1 MVLPVQQVFWWKI
14 CFSQELVIKSRI
26 VYYEDCELKFSNVIW
41 TLNNVHVKNYWHKK
55 KSYNTFLKQMFS
67 SIFHRL
73 LLFCTISC
81 LMFRLED
88 LRCSNIEIV
97 FVICSHCRK
106 FGSNIYPFYIFYAFV
121 SIIMHNTENFK
132 FLKKFNRHSLN

>member
-73 LLFCTISC
+73 LLFCNRC